1 MDLRHLAKICK
12 KRSFLPPLAS
22 CITILFV
29 LLCAARL
36 PAAPANTTVD
46 LFALGIAELMNIEV
60 TSASKKVQRV
70 ADVGA
75 AVFVITQEDM
85 RRSGARSI
93 PEALRLAPGVQVAR
107 IDANKWAVSIRGFNG
122 RFANKLLVL
131 IDGRSVYT
139 PLFSGVFWDA
149 QDTLLAD
156 IDRIEVIR
164 GPGAALWGA
173 NAVNGVINIITKS
186 ATDTPGGLVSGGGGT
201 EERGF
206 AEARYGMSLSE
217 ATDIRFYAKYLDR
230 DSGMNAAG
238 NQAHDAWHMSRG
250 GFRLDSHTTKRD
262 TLTMQGE
269 YYEGNEEGTASFPR
283 LPIASDPTISR
294 AAEADNGVRG
304 GHLMSRWERT
314 LSGTSG
320 MILQLYYDYYQAS
333 IDGATAK
340 IDAVDLDF
348 QHRFTLGKKQDIIW
362 GASYRFSRDDI
373 ENTFALSLL
382 PPQKDSHLTSFFLHD
397 EIALI
402 PEHLSLVLGARFE
415 RNNYSGF
422 EIQPNGRLIWRPT
435 PKHTLWTAVSRAVR
449 TPSRGDQNILIRH
462 SVIPPPLTFV
472 PFPANQYPAVVTIY
486 GSEEYGS
493 EELLAYELGYRTELR
508 PNLNLD
514 VSTFYNAYDR
524 LRTIKAGQ
532 PGPDSLTAPTHILIP
547 FMTNNDMTGHTYG
560 AELAVSWLPLPWWRL
575 QISYSYLEIFMDMN
589 GNTTDPH
596 NKADAEGGSPRQQ
609 FSIRSGF
616 DLGRKVSWDLWWRG
630 VERLESIGGGSV
642 AGYVTLDTRLA
653 WKPIPQLELSLV
665 GQNLLQKSHAE
676 FRPELLFAIPTE
688 TERSFYGM
696 LTWNF

>member
-1 MDLRHLAKICK
+1 MDLRHLAKIYK
-12 KRSFLPPLAS
+12 KSSFLLPLTS

-29 LLCAARL
+29 LLSAARL
-36 PAAPANTTVD
+36 SAAPVNATVD
-46 LFALGIAELMNIEV
+46 IFALGIAELMNIEV
-60 TSASKKVQRV
+60 TSASKKVQRL

-75 AVFVITQEDM
+75 AVFVITQEDI

-107 IDANKWAVSIRGFNG
+107 IDANKWAISIRGFNG
-122 RFANKLLVL
+122 RFADKLLVL

-149 QDTLLAD
+149 QDTILTD

-186 ATDTPGGLVSGGGGT
+186 AMDTPGRLVSIGGGT

-217 ATDIRFYAKYLDR
+217 ATDIRFYAKRLDR

-250 GFRLDSHTTKRD
+250 GFRLDSHTTERD
-262 TLTMQGE
+262 TLTIQGE
-269 YYEGNEEGTASFPR
+269 YYDGSGGESYLLSK
-283 LPIASDPTISR
+283 LPTPADPAVSR
-294 AAEADNGVRG
+294 MTDADNGTRG
-304 GHLMSRWERT
+304 WHLLSRWERT

-320 MILQLYYDYYQAS
+320 MVLQLYYDRYQVGMV
-333 IDGATAK
+333 GATGK
-340 IDAVDLDF
+340 MDVVDLDF
-348 QHRFTLGKKQDIIW
+348 QHRFALGKKQDIIW
-362 GASYRFSRDDI
+362 GAGYRFSRDDI
-373 ENTFALSLL
+373 ENTFTVSLL
-382 PPQKDSHLTSFFLHD
+382 PPQKDYHLTSFFLHD
-397 EIALI
+397 EIELL
-402 PEHLSLVLGARFE
+402 PEHLSLILGSRFE

-422 EIQPNGRLIWRPT
+422 EIQPNCRLIWKPA
-435 PKHTLWTAVSRAVR
+435 PPHTLWTAVSRAVR
-449 TPSRGDQNILIRH
+449 TPSRGDHSVLYRQ
-462 SVIPPPLTFV
+462 SVIPPPLAFV
-472 PFPANQYPAVVTIY
+472 PFPANQLPAVVTIY
-486 GSEEYGS
+486 GSEEYDS

-514 VSTFYNAYDR
+514 LSTFYNAYNH
-524 LRTIKAGQ
+524 LRTVKAGQ
-532 PGPDSLTAPTHILIP
+532 PGPDSSSAPTHILIP
-547 FMTNNDMTGHTYG
+547 FITNNDMTGHTYG

-575 QISYSYLEIFMDMN
+575 QASYSYLKIFMDMN
-589 GNTTDPH
+589 DNTTDPY
-596 NKADAEGGSPRQQ
+596 NKADTEGGSPQQQ
-609 FSIRSGF
+609 FSLRSGF
-616 DLGRKVSWDLWWRG
+616 DIGRKVSWDLWLRG
-630 VERLESIGGGSV
+630 VERLESIGDDSV

-653 WKPIPQLELSLV
+653 WKPVPQLELSLI

-676 FRPELLFAIPTE
+676 FQTELLFAIPTE

>member
-1 MDLRHLAKICK
+1 MDLRHLAKIYK
-12 KRSFLPPLAS
+12 KHSFLPPLTS

-46 LFALGIAELMNIEV
+46 IFTLGIAELMNIEV

-131 IDGRSVYT
+131 MDGRSVYT

-186 ATDTPGGLVSGGGGT
+186 ATDTLGGLVNIGGGT

-217 ATDIRFYAKYLDR
+217 AADIRFYAKHLDR
-230 DSGMNAAG
+230 DSGMDAAG

-250 GFRLDSHTTKRD
+250 GFRLDSRATERD
-262 TLTMQGE
+262 ILTIQGE
-269 YYEGNEEGTASFPR
+269 YYDGSVGENYLLNK
-283 LPIASDPTISR
+283 LPTPGDPAVSR
-294 AAEADNGVRG
+294 MTDADNGTRG
-304 GHLMSRWERT
+304 WHLLSRWERT

-320 MILQLYYDYYQAS
+320 MVLQLYYDRYQVGMV
-333 IDGATAK
+333 GATGK
-340 IDAVDLDF
+340 MDIVDMDF
-348 QHRFTLGKKQDIIW
+348 QHHFALGKKQDIIW
-362 GASYRFSRDDI
+362 GAGYRFSRDDI
-373 ENTFALSLL
+373 ENTFAVSLL
-382 PPQKDSHLTSFFLHD
+382 PTQKDSHLTSFFLHD
-397 EIALI
+397 EIELI
-402 PEHLSLVLGARFE
+402 PEHLSLILGSRFE

-422 EIQPNGRLIWRPT
+422 EIQPNGRLIWTPT
-435 PKHTLWTAVSRAVR
+435 PRHTLWTAVSRAVR
-449 TPSRGDQNILIRH
+449 TPSRGDQSVLYRQ
-462 SVIPPPLTFV
+462 SVIPPPLAFV
-472 PFPANQYPAVVTIY
+472 PFPANQFPAVVTIY
-486 GSEEYGS
+486 GSEEYAS

-514 VSTFYNAYDR
+514 VSTFYNAYNH
-524 LRTIKAGQ
+524 LRTVKAGQ
-532 PGPDSLTAPTHILIP
+532 PGPDSSSAPTHIIIP
-547 FMTNNDMTGHTYG
+547 FITNNDMTGHTYG

-575 QISYSYLEIFMDMN
+575 QASYSYLKIFMDVN
-589 GNTTDPH
+589 DNTTDH
-596 NKADAEGGSPRQQ
+596 YNKADTEGGSPQQQ
-609 FSIRSGF
+609 FSLRSGF
-616 DLGRKVSWDLWWRG
+616 DIGRNVSWDLWLRG
-630 VERLESIGGGSV
+630 VDHLELPGG
-642 AGYVTLDTRLA
+642 AIAAYTTLDTRLA

-676 FRPELLFAIPTE
+676 FRPEFLFSVPTE

>member
-1 MDLRHLAKICK
+1 MDLRHLAKIYK
-12 KRSFLPPLAS
+12 KHSFLPPLTS

-46 LFALGIAELMNIEV
+46 IFTLGIAELMNIEV

-107 IDANKWAVSIRGFNG
+107 IDANKWAISIRGFNG

-131 IDGRSVYT
+131 MDGRSVYT

-173 NAVNGVINIITKS
+173 NAVNGGINIITKS
-186 ATDTPGGLVSGGGGT
+186 AANTPGGLVSGGGGT

-206 AEARYGMSLSE
+206 AEARYGMKLSE
-217 ATDIRFYAKYLDR
+217 ATNIRFYAKHLDR
-230 DSGMNAAG
+230 DSGLNAAG
-238 NQAHDAWHMSRG
+238 DQANDAWHMSRG
-250 GFRLDSHTTKRD
+250 GFRLDSHTTERD
-262 TLTMQGE
+262 TLTVQGE
-269 YYEGNEEGTASFPR
+269 YYDGKKGGTALFPA
-283 LPIASDPTISR
+283 LPTASDPTISR
-294 AAEADNGVRG
+294 TVAVDSGAHG
-304 GHLMSRWERT
+304 GHLLSRWERT
-314 LSGTSG
+314 LSDTSG
-320 MILQLYYDYYQAS
+320 MILQLYYDHSQAG
-333 IDGATAK
+333 IDGAIGK
-340 IDAVDLDF
+340 MDVVDLDF
-348 QHRFTLGKKQDIIW
+348 QHRFALGNKQDILW
-362 GASYRFSRDDI
+362 GMGYRFSRDDI
-373 ENTFALSLL
+373 ENTFAVSLL

-397 EIALI
+397 EITLI
-402 PEHLSLVLGARFE
+402 PEHLSLILGSRFE
-415 RNNYSGF
+415 CNNYSDF
-422 EIQPNGRLIWRPT
+422 EIQPNGRLIWKPAPR
-435 PKHTLWTAVSRAVR
+435 HTLWTAVSRAVR
-449 TPSRGDQNILIRH
+449 TPSRGDQNIVIRH
-462 SVIPPPLTFV
+462 SVVPPPLTFV
-472 PFPANQYPAVVTIY
+472 PFPANQLPAVVTIY
-486 GSEEYGS
+486 GTEEYAS

-514 VSTFYNAYDR
+514 ISTFYNAYDR
-524 LRTIKAGQ
+524 LRTIKRGQ
-532 PGPDSLTAPTHILIP
+532 SGPDSLTAPTQIIIP
-547 FMTNNDMTGHTYG
+547 FTTNNDMTGHTYG
-560 AELAVSWLPLPWWRL
+560 AELAISWLPLPWWRL
-575 QISYSYLEIFMDMN
+575 QASYSYLQIFMDMN
-589 GNTTDPH
+589 DNTMDPH
-596 NKADAEGGSPRQQ
+596 NKADVEGGSPRQQ
-609 FSIRSGF
+609 FSLRSGL
-616 DLGRKVSWDLWWRG
+616 DLGRKVSWDLWLRG

-676 FRPELLFAIPTE
+676 FRPELLFSVPTE